1 MASRN
6 PYPSPLSS
14 VLPSRSLPAY
24 APQQLLNPKINPR
37 SPQKFSPTSRPNSPY
52 FSLNDKR
59 SQASHNM
66 EEDASSDRKR
76 SLPSEGMSRNS
87 MLESLHNVERR
98 VDQPQKKLKTFSD
111 DLQSG
116 NKSKTSYAHRGNGII
131 GEYMR
136 PDSGSAVPNE
146 PSIPN
151 AVDLT
156 IGKQEAHFIMPP
168 VHCFCTRALTAAR
181 ITGGRVPFSIRC
193 MVFRLTSL

>member
-6 PYPSPLSS
+6 PYSSPPSSI
-14 VLPSRSLPAY
+14 LPSRSLPAY
-24 APQQLLNPKINPR
+24 APQQLLNPRIHPR
-37 SPQKFSPTSRPNSPY
+37 SPQKSSPTSRPNSPY
-52 FSLNDKR
+52 FSLSDKR
-59 SQASHNM
+59 SQVSHSM
-66 EEDASSDRKR
+66 AEDASDRKR

-98 VDQPQKKLKTFSD
+98 VDQPQKKLKTLSD

-116 NKSKTSYAHRGNGII
+116 NKSKASYAHRSNGSI

-136 PDSGSAVPNE
+136 PGSGSAEPKE

-156 IGKQEAHFIMPP
+156 LGKQKAHFIMHS
-168 VHCFCTRALTAAR
+168 VHCLYAQALAITR
-181 ITGGRVPFSIRC
+181 ITGCRVPFSSRY
-193 MVFRLTSL
+193 MFSD

>member
-1 MASRN
+1 MTSRN
-6 PYPSPLSS
+6 PYPSPPSS

-37 SPQKFSPTSRPNSPY
+37 SPQKYSPISRPNSPY
-52 FSLNDKR
+52 FSLSDKR
-59 SQASHNM
+59 SQVSHNM

-98 VDQPQKKLKTFSD
+98 MDQPQKKLKTFSD
-111 DLQSG
+111 GLQSG
-116 NKSKTSYAHRGNGII
+116 NKSKMSYAHRGNGII
-131 GEYMR
+131 GEYVR
-136 PDSGSAVPNE
+136 PDSGSTEPNE

-156 IGKQEAHFIMPP
+156 AGKQEAHFVMHP
-168 VHCFCTRALTAAR
+168 VHCFACRPLQPLESQVAEYH
-181 ITGGRVPFSIRC
+181 FS
-193 MVFRLTSL
+193 FDAWFSD

>member
-6 PYPSPLSS
+6 PYPSPPSS

-24 APQQLLNPKINPR
+24 APQQLLNPRINPR
-37 SPQKFSPTSRPNSPY
+37 APQKSSPISRPNSPY
-52 FSLNDKR
+52 FSLSDKR
-59 SQASHNM
+59 SQVSHNM
-66 EEDASSDRKR
+66 EEDTSSDRKR

-98 VDQPQKKLKTFSD
+98 VDQPQKKLKTFLD

-116 NKSKTSYAHRGNGII
+116 NKPKTSYAHRGNGII

-136 PDSGSAVPNE
+136 PDPGSAKPNG

-156 IGKQEAHFIMPP
+156 IGKRKAHFIMHP
-168 VHCFCTRALTAAR
+168 VHCFAR
-181 ITGGRVPFSIRC
+181 RPLQPLESQVAEYHFSIRC

>member
-1 MASRN
+1 M
-6 PYPSPLSS
+6 
-14 VLPSRSLPAY
+14 
-24 APQQLLNPKINPR
+24 K
-37 SPQKFSPTSRPNSPY
+37 
-52 FSLNDKR
+52 
-59 SQASHNM
+59 
-66 EEDASSDRKR
+66 EDASFDRKR
-76 SLPSEGMSRNS
+76 SLPLEGMSRNS

-156 IGKQEAHFIMPP
+156 IGKQEAHFTMHPA
-168 VHCFCTRALTAAR
+168 HCFAHRPLQPLESQVA
-181 ITGGRVPFSIRC
+181 GYHFPIRC
-193 MVFRLTSL
+193 IVSRLTSL